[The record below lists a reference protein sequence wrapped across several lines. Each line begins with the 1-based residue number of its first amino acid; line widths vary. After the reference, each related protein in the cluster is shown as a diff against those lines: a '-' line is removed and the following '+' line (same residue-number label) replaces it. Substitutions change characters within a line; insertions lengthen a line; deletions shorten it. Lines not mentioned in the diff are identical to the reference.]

1 MSMLTIPDEILIHLL
16 TFVED
21 IDLQML
27 ALTCKRLRS
36 FTIDGAL
43 RRFIL
48 LKRTP
53 ARIQSS
59 LSYRSSRDALAKRNI
74 LRGIHIRQQIQDG
87 EYISGP
93 IAVQSYHISRR
104 LERQIV
110 SMKLNKKLGVR
121 PDWTE
126 LVERGLIPE
135 EMFVNQDECET
146 RHKWRLYRKQQKA
159 MDHQDNQH
167 SGTTHLSRHQGVPQ
181 KGPQGDSP
189 RHTFTPSRLYSSSSE
204 PLSCPTRPRRQ
215 RKSISMA
222 LVPTMTL
229 LRKAMDRDRLSR
241 LFQNRPS
248 YTELNQTPRTAAA
261 GSSANGSAGGP
272 VAHQLRVINTP

>member
-167 SGTTHLSRHQGVPQ
+167 SAKVYQHGTCAYYDTASQGHGSGSTLAPIP
-181 KGPQGDSP
+181 KSP
-189 RHTFTPSRLYSSSSE
+189 FLH
-204 PLSCPTRPRRQ
+204 
-215 RKSISMA
+215 
-222 LVPTMTL
+222 
-229 LRKAMDRDRLSR
+229 
-241 LFQNRPS
+241 
-248 YTELNQTPRTAAA
+248 
-261 GSSANGSAGGP
+261 
-272 VAHQLRVINTP
+272 